1 LGDRRANW
9 VPCGYIARSKS
20 GGNAVIMISTP
31 GGEKA
36 YYVADLNEVLDAL
49 TGRASYARILRRKG

>member
-1 LGDRRANW
+1 LSQKYGNW

-31 GGEKA
+31 EGKKT
-36 YYVADLNEVLDAL
+36 YYIADISDAIDAL
-49 TGRASYARILRRKG
+49 TGKAPYAKIFKPKT